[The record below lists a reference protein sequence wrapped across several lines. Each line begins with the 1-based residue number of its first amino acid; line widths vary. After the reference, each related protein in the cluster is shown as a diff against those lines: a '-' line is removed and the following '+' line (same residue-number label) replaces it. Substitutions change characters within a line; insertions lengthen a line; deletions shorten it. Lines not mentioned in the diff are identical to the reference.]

1 MLRFATY
8 LAPSLYETY
17 LYITGYVGAK
27 VGHPTTLA
35 VGQSFNEFVE
45 AQVDVG
51 FICGLPYVQMADA
64 PSCPVELLV
73 SPILLGERYQNRP
86 IYFSDV
92 VVRRDSLYISF
103 ADLQGCVWA
112 YNQKAS
118 HSGWNLVC
126 YSLLKR
132 GKTLDYFGRLIET
145 GSHQR
150 SLSLVLE
157 GQADATA
164 IDSHV
169 LDVFLARNRAEAAA
183 LLIIDML
190 GPSSVPPV
198 VIART
203 VDQALKHQVRE
214 ALLTMHEDPL
224 AASVLHAGAIDHFV
238 QVSDEDYQDIR
249 EMRARVEGFTPHGA
263 RFASQVAHDWPASS
277 EGKRTRST
285 ARE

>member
-1 MLRFATY
+1 MPMLRFATY

-17 LYITGYVGAK
+17 LYIARHVGAR

-35 VGQSFNEFVE
+35 VGQSLKEFAG

-51 FICGLPYVQMADA
+51 FICGLPYVMMADA

-92 VVRRDSLYISF
+92 IVHRDSPYLSF

-126 YSLLKR
+126 YSLLER

-150 SLSLVLE
+150 SLSLVIE
-157 GQADATA
+157 GRADATA

-169 LDVFLARNRAEAAA
+169 LDVFLARNTAEEAA
-183 LLIIDML
+183 LRIIDML
-190 GPSSVPPV
+190 GPSSIPPV

-203 VDQALKHQVRE
+203 VDQQLKHQVKE

-224 AASVLHAGAIDHFV
+224 AASVLHAAAIDRFV
-238 QVSDEDYQDIR
+238 PVSDEDYQDIR
-249 EMRARVEGFTPHGA
+249 EICARVE
-263 RFASQVAHDWPASS
+263 SS
-277 EGKRTRST
+277 IINRKEIFPNSE
-285 ARE
+285 ALPNLS

>member
-17 LYITGYVGAK
+17 LYITCYVGAK
-27 VGHPTTLA
+27 VGHPAALA
-35 VGQSFNEFVE
+35 VGQSFNEFAE

-73 SPILLGERYQNRP
+73 SPVLLGERYQNRP

-92 VVRRDSLYISF
+92 VVRRDSPYLSF

-112 YNQKAS
+112 YNQKVS
-118 HSGWNLVC
+118 HSGWNLVY
-126 YSLLKR
+126 YSLLER
-132 GKTLDYFGRLIET
+132 GKTFDYFGRLIET

-169 LDVFLARNRAEAAA
+169 LDVFLAGNRAEVAQ
-183 LLIIDML
+183 LRIIDML
-190 GPSSVPPV
+190 GPSSVPPI

-203 VDQALKHQVRE
+203 IDQELKRQVRE
-214 ALLTMHEDPL
+214 ALLTMHKNPL
-224 AASVLHAGAIDHFV
+224 AASVLHAAAIDRFV
-238 QVSDEDYQDIR
+238 RVSDEDYQDIR
-249 EMRARVEGFTPHGA
+249 EMCARIE
-263 RFASQVAHDWPASS
+263 SS
-277 EGKRTRST
+277 LLNQ
-285 ARE
+285 AV

>member
-17 LYITGYVGAK
+17 LYIARYVGAK

-35 VGQSFNEFVE
+35 VGQSFNEFAG

-73 SPILLGERYQNRP
+73 APILLGERYQHRP

-92 VVRRDSLYISF
+92 IVRRDSPYLSF

-112 YNQKAS
+112 YNQKTS

-126 YSLLKR
+126 YSLLER

-145 GSHQR
+145 GSHR
-150 SLSLVLE
+150 CSISLVLE
-157 GQADATA
+157 GRADAAA

-169 LDVFLARNRAEAAA
+169 LDVFLARNTAEAAQ
-183 LLIIDML
+183 LRVIDML
-190 GPSSVPPV
+190 GPSSIPPV

-203 VDQALKHQVRE
+203 VDQELKHRVKK

-224 AASVLHAGAIDHFV
+224 AASVLHAAAIDHFV
-238 QVSDEDYQDIR
+238 QVSDQDYQDIR
-249 EMRARVEGFTPHGA
+249 EIRARVESSPSPPHW
-263 RFASQVAHDWPASS
+263 RFVRSS
-277 EGKRTRST
+277 
-285 ARE
+285 AL

>member
-17 LYITGYVGAK
+17 LYIARYVGAK

-35 VGQSFNEFVE
+35 VGQSLNEFAG

-51 FICGLPYVQMADA
+51 FICGLPYVQMAGA

-92 VVRRDSLYISF
+92 IVRRDSPYISF
-103 ADLQGCVWA
+103 ADLQGCLWA

-118 HSGWNLVC
+118 HSGWYLVC
-126 YSLLKR
+126 YSLLER
-132 GKTLDYFGRLIET
+132 GKTLDYFGQLIET

-150 SLSLVLE
+150 SVSLVLE

-169 LDVFLARNRAEAAA
+169 LDVFLARNRVEAAA
-183 LLIIDML
+183 LRIIDML
-190 GPSSVPPV
+190 GPSSIPPV
-198 VIART
+198 VMKIRSRPAFCTPLQSTASYKSTTRIT
-203 VDQALKHQVRE
+203 RIYGRYVRE
-214 ALLTMHEDPL
+214 WKAPLLTRGFNNEPACQYLSDRPLDDVED
-224 AASVLHAGAIDHFV
+224 FV
-238 QVSDEDYQDIR
+238 GGRVDE
-249 EMRARVEGFTPHGA
+249 ARGCV
-263 RFASQVAHDWPASS
+263 
-277 EGKRTRST
+277 
-285 ARE
+285 

>member
-17 LYITGYVGAK
+17 LYIARYVGAK

-35 VGQSFNEFVE
+35 VGQSLNEFAG

-92 VVRRDSLYISF
+92 VVRRDSPYISF

-126 YSLLKR
+126 YSLFER

-150 SLSLVLE
+150 SVSLVLE

-183 LLIIDML
+183 LRIIDML
-190 GPSSVPPV
+190 GPSSIPPV

-203 VDQALKHQVRE
+203 VDQELKHQVRE
-214 ALLTMHEDPL
+214 ALLTMHEDSL
-224 AASVLHAGAIDHFV
+224 AASVLHAAAIDHFV
-238 QVSDEDYQDIR
+238 RVSDQDYQDIR
-249 EMRARVEGFTPHGA
+249 EICARVEGFTHHGG
-263 RFASQVAHDWPASS
+263 RFAPQVAHD
-277 EGKRTRST
+277 
-285 ARE
+285 